1 MVLFVSLVSRR
12 WMFPQIRRRRLLSP
26 EVEALLA
33 LRRRYRWSL
42 SVKAFGVWLCVF
54 REREALCY
62 GFWVLL

>member
-1 MVLFVSLVSRR
+1 MALFVSLVSGK
-12 WMFPQIRRRRLLSP
+12 WMLPQIRHRRPLSP
-26 EVEALLA
+26 GVEALLA
-33 LRRRYRWSL
+33 LRRRYRWPL